1 MPRST
6 VFQGTGEDGKM
17 DMEAVE
23 VENVGWLG
31 RFLAAQVAKFGIPIP
46 TTVSPD
52 VLGRAK
58 DLAAA
63 EATASTTGGG
73 RGAGGRGFGVLPA
86 GVVTEGKLA
95 ITTAEFFTLNVNGHL
110 YPSE

>member
-1 MPRST
+1 
-6 VFQGTGEDGKM
+6 M